1 MSLSCVYMVYH
12 NAATHLPGHPFAQL
26 KYFQEVKSG
35 FEEWCFPYTEKKKFD
50 SVKLI
55 SLGSE

>member
-12 NAATHLPGHPFAQL
+12 NTVTHLPGHPFAQL

-35 FEEWCFPYTEKKKFD
+35 FEEWYFPYTEKKIWL
-50 SVKLI
+50 S
-55 SLGSE
+55 